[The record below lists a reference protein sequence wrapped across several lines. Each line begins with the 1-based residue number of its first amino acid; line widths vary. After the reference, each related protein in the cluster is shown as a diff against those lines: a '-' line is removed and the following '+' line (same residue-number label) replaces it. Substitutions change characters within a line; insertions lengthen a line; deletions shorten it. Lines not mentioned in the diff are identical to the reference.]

1 MNPFLIDLRNLPAEG
16 MHREGTLPASFFD
29 LPADDPIKP
38 VSPLSYSLD
47 IQRDDDEVIA
57 QGEVSADFTLQ
68 CGRCAE
74 TFGYRLEVPDFVTEA
89 AIEKE
94 QTIDLTAPLREDIL
108 LALPS
113 YPRCEDGNIHPRA
126 CPAEGRFTEAAPSD
140 EPPAEDKGIWDAL
153 DQLKR

>member
-1 MNPFLIDLRNLPAEG
+1 MNPFLIDLRSLPSDG
-16 MHREGTLPASFFD
+16 VHREGTLPASFFD
-29 LPADDPIKP
+29 LAQTDPIKP
-38 VSPLSYSLD
+38 SSPLTYSLD
-47 IQRDDDEVIA
+47 IQRDDDEIIA
-57 QGEVSADFTLQ
+57 QGEVSADFSLQ

-74 TFGYRLEVPDFVTEA
+74 RFDYRLEVPDFVVEVP
-89 AIEKE
+89 IENE

>member
-1 MNPFLIDLRNLPAEG
+1 MNPFFIDLRHFPAEG
-16 MHREGTLPASFFD
+16 VHREGTLPATFFD
-29 LPADDPIKP
+29 LAPADTIQPS
-38 VSPLSYSLD
+38 SPLTYSLD
-47 IQRDDDEVIA
+47 IQRDDDEIIA
-57 QGEVSADFTLQ
+57 QGEVSSDFSLQ
-68 CGRCAE
+68 CGRCGE
-74 TFGYRLEVPDFVTEA
+74 RFDYRLDLPDFVMEA
-89 AIEKE
+89 PIENE

-113 YPRCEDGNIHPRA
+113 YPRCEDGNIIPHA